1 MEHFK
6 TTRII
11 KLKDEDME
19 TLASCLELLNTLEGE
34 LEKFLDEE
42 EDSDI
47 RILKEEA
54 WKSYATLYNF
64 LEDCNHF
71 GKEVI

>member
-6 TTRII
+6 ATRII

-34 LEKFLDEE
+34 LEEFLNEE

-47 RILKEEA
+47 QFLKEEA

-64 LEDCNHF
+64 LEDCKYLR
-71 GKEVI
+71 KEVK

>member
-11 KLKDEDME
+11 TLKDENME
-19 TLASCLELLNTLEGE
+19 TLASCLELLYTLDEE
-34 LEKFLDEE
+34 LAEFLNEE

-47 RILKEEA
+47 RLLKDEA
-54 WKSYATLYNF
+54 WKSYATLYDF
-64 LEDCNHF
+64 LEDCKRS
-71 GKEVI
+71 GKEVK

>member
-1 MEHFK
+1 MEHFE

-34 LEKFLDEE
+34 LEELLNEE
-42 EDSDI
+42 EDADI
-47 RILKEEA
+47 LFLKEEA

-64 LEDCNHF
+64 LENCKHF
-71 GKEVI
+71 GKEVK

>member
-34 LEKFLDEE
+34 LEKFLYEE

-47 RILKEEA
+47 RLLKEEA

-71 GKEVI
+71 EKEVK

>member
-11 KLKDEDME
+11 KLEDEDME

-34 LEKFLDEE
+34 LEELLNEE
-42 EDSDI
+42 EDADI
-47 RILKEEA
+47 HFLKEEA

-64 LEDCNHF
+64 LEDCKHF
-71 GKEVI
+71 GKEVK

>member
-11 KLKDEDME
+11 KLEDEDME

-34 LEKFLDEE
+34 LEELLNEE
-42 EDSDI
+42 EDADI
-47 RILKEEA
+47 HFLKEEA

-64 LEDCNHF
+64 LEDCKHF
-71 GKEVI
+71 RKEVK

>member
-1 MEHFK
+1 MEHFE

-34 LEKFLDEE
+34 LEELLNEE
-42 EDSDI
+42 EDADI
-47 RILKEEA
+47 LFLKEE
-54 WKSYATLYNF
+54 WKSMLTNITSLWMN
-64 LEDCNHF
+64 
-71 GKEVI
+71 

>member
-1 MEHFK
+1 MEHFE

-19 TLASCLELLNTLEGE
+19 TLASCLELLNTLVGE
-34 LEKFLDEE
+34 LEELLDEE
-42 EDSDI
+42 EDADI
-47 RILKEEA
+47 HILKEEA

-64 LEDCNHF
+64 LVDCKHLR
-71 GKEVI
+71 KEVK

>member
-11 KLKDEDME
+11 KLKDEDVK
-19 TLASCLELLNTLEGE
+19 TLESCLELLNTLEGE
-34 LEKFLDEE
+34 LAQFLYEE

-47 RILKEEA
+47 RLLKEEA
-54 WKSYATLYNF
+54 WKSYAALYDF
-64 LEDCNHF
+64 LEDCELLR
-71 GKEVI
+71 KEVI

>member
-6 TTRII
+6 ATRII

-19 TLASCLELLNTLEGE
+19 TLASCLELLYT
-34 LEKFLDEE
+34 LDEELTELLCKE

-47 RILKEEA
+47 HFLKEEA
-54 WKSYATLYNF
+54 WKSYATLYDF
-64 LEDCNHF
+64 LEDCKHF
-71 GKEVI
+71 GKEVK

>member
-19 TLASCLELLNTLEGE
+19 TLASCLELLYTLDEE
-34 LEKFLDEE
+34 LAEFLNEE
-42 EDSDI
+42 EDSEI
-47 RILKEEA
+47 QFLKEEA
-54 WKSYATLYNF
+54 RKSYAALSDF
-64 LEDCNHF
+64 LDDCKLLR
-71 GKEVI
+71 KEVK

>member
-11 KLKDEDME
+11 KLKDEDVE
-19 TLASCLELLNTLEGE
+19 TLASCLELLYALDEE
-34 LEKFLDEE
+34 LAEFLNEE

-47 RILKEEA
+47 RLLKDEA
-54 WKSYATLYNF
+54 WKSYATLYDF
-64 LEDCNHF
+64 LEDAR
-71 GKEVI
+71 KEIK

>member
-1 MEHFK
+1 MEHFE
-6 TTRII
+6 TIRII

-34 LEKFLDEE
+34 LEELLNEE
-42 EDSDI
+42 EDADI
-47 RILKEEA
+47 HLLKEEA

-64 LEDCNHF
+64 LENCKHLR
-71 GKEVI
+71 KEVK